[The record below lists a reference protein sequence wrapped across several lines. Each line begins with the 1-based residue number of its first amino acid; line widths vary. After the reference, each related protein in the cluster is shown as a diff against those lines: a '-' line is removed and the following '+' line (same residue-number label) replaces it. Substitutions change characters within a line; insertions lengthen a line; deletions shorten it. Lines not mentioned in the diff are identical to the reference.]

1 MSEHLD
7 GWVRAYAAV
16 TAGHSSACPR
26 CGQGVVHAR
35 FIGDPATR
43 IGYAL
48 LWCDMCRLGQR
59 LSRLRVPDDLEP
71 HGWDDDTA
79 LDGLVDVRFE
89 P

>member
-1 MSEHLD
+1 MSEDLD
-7 GWVRAYAAV
+7 GWVRAFVALAA
-16 TAGHSSACPR
+16 GDSPACPR
-26 CGQGVVHAR
+26 CRQGVVHAR

-48 LWCDMCRLGQR
+48 LWCDACRRGHR
-59 LSRLRVPDDLEP
+59 LSRLRVPENFEL